1 MTTSPTTSPPTAVD
15 QFTPLVRR
23 ITAPNGSKMTGPGT
37 NTYLLGCDEITVLD
51 PGPIYDSHLD
61 AILAAGAGR
70 IRRIV
75 VTHTH
80 KDHSPLAALL
90 AARTGAELI
99 GTLMPE
105 PDGFQDMSF
114 HPGIS
119 LRHREVLKT
128 AEFTLRAVHTPGHVG
143 NHYCYLLEE
152 EKLLFSGDHIMDGS
166 TVVIIPPSG
175 DMRDYLDSLD
185 LLKTLDIEAIAPGHG
200 NLIPEPMKLIDAL
213 IRHRLMREQKVV
225 TGMKKIG
232 EGSLLDLLPVV
243 YDDVDKAVL
252 TFARYSLWAHL
263 RKLERDGVATRTAAA
278 AEFDQE
284 RWALV

>member
-1 MTTSPTTSPPTAVD
+1 MTPVD

-37 NTYLLGCDEITVLD
+37 NTYLLGRDEITVLD
-51 PGPIYDSHLD
+51 PGPIYNSHLE
-61 AILAAGAGR
+61 AILAAGDGR

-80 KDHSPLAALL
+80 KDHSPLAETL

-99 GTLMPE
+99 GAVMPE
-105 PDGFQDMSF
+105 PDDFQDLTF
-114 HPGIS
+114 RVDKNVKHGD
-119 LRHREVLKT
+119 VLKT
-128 AEFTLRAVHTPGHVG
+128 DEFSLRAVYTPGHVG

-152 EKLLFSGDHIMDGS
+152 ENLLFSGDHIMDGS

-175 DMRDYLDSLD
+175 DMKDYLDSLA
-185 LLKTLDIEAIAPGHG
+185 LLKTLPIEAIAPGHG
-200 NLIPEPMKLIDAL
+200 NLIREPMNLIDAL
-213 IRHRLMREQKVV
+213 IRHRQFREQKVL

-232 EGSLLDLLPVV
+232 EASLLDMLPVV

-252 TFARYSLWAHL
+252 TYARYSLWAHL
-263 RKLERDGVATRTAAA
+263 RKLERDGIVTKTASADQ
-278 AEFDQE
+278 FDGE

>member
-1 MTTSPTTSPPTAVD
+1 MTTTPATVD

-37 NTYLLGCDEITVLD
+37 NTYLLGRDEITVLD
-51 PGPIYDSHLD
+51 PGPLYDSHLD

-80 KDHSPLAALL
+80 KDHSPLAAAL

-99 GTLMPE
+99 GALMPE
-105 PDGFQDMSF
+105 PDGFQDLSF
-114 HPGIS
+114 QPNTS
-119 LRHREVLKT
+119 VSHRDALTT

-175 DMRDYLDSLD
+175 DMRDYLDSLA
-185 LLKTLDIEAIAPGHG
+185 LLKTLDIQAIAPGHG
-200 NLIPEPMKLIDAL
+200 NLISEPMKLIDAL
-213 IRHRLMREQKVV
+213 IRHRHFREQKVV

-263 RKLERDGVATRTAAA
+263 RKLERDGVATRTASA